1 MNFIAKSLFKLAL
14 KSAGYSLKDADFG
27 KALQRMF
34 GGVTYAGKTVNPD
47 TAMQISTVWTCVRIL
62 AETIGY
68 LSWDMYERKPNGDL
82 QRVDHDLGSV
92 LINSPNADMTSV
104 EYKEAKITN
113 LALVGNT
120 YSYINRRGDQQV
132 SSLYPLVSNN
142 VDPQRNR
149 ETGLIEY
156 RINDRGKWETVPR
169 DKMWH
174 VKGFGSNG
182 LQGFSPIGYARQ
194 AMGVALA
201 AEEFQARFFASGA
214 KPSLVAKLPDWLEDD
229 VREKA
234 KRNLREHWGGLENS
248 HKLQLLE
255 GGMTLENVSM
265 PLQDAQFIQ
274 LRGFSREEI
283 LGLYR
288 MPPHLGG
295 DLSRSTNNNIE
306 QQALEFIMYTLAPYL
321 TRIEASATKWLI
333 PVAERSRFILRFNV
347 EALLRADATTRAELH
362 SKYVQNGIM
371 NRNEVRAI
379 EKLPRVE
386 GQGMDDYTV
395 QSNLMLAQDLD
406 KIIDA
411 ARKGEP
417 RPPAK
422 ESPRLNIVK
431 AN

>member
-1 MNFIAKSLFKLAL
+1 
-14 KSAGYSLKDADFG
+14 
-27 KALQRMF
+27 
-34 GGVTYAGKTVNPD
+34 
-47 TAMQISTVWTCVRIL
+47 
-62 AETIGY
+62 
-68 LSWDMYERKPNGDL
+68 
-82 QRVDHDLGSV
+82 
-92 LINSPNADMTSV
+92 
-104 EYKEAKITN
+104 
-113 LALVGNT
+113 
-120 YSYINRRGDQQV
+120 
-132 SSLYPLVSNN
+132 VSNN
-142 VDPQRNR
+142 VEPQRNR

-169 DKMWH
+169 DKVWH